1 MGIDT
6 LGHENTN
13 DSKLEDT
20 AHSALNK
27 NEDNINSNRFIV
39 TSANLLVEY
48 TIIPVIDFYSA

>member
-27 NEDNINSNRFIV
+27 NEDNINSNRFIA
-39 TSANLLVEY
+39 TSANLLVDNRY
-48 TIIPVIDFYSA
+48 DSIFY